1 MHDISAMLKAY
12 SADRR
17 TGELSSALQNDRAR
31 VHLKGLI
38 GSSDAWVISA
48 LFHSAPFTGVFILP
62 DREEATYFLNDLEN
76 ISGKKV
82 LFFPASCRKP
92 FDFSLPDSY
101 GILQRTEVLNELQQA
116 GAHRLIVT
124 YPEALGEKVINHQ
137 TLQQNTLDIRQDD
150 KLDIGFV
157 NEFLSD
163 YGFQRVDFV
172 YEAGQFSIRGGIV
185 DVFSFS
191 NDLPY
196 RVEFFGDQ
204 VESIRSFDT
213 ESQLSE
219 KKLNRITI
227 VPNIQS
233 DLLKDNNTAFTD
245 FLEEDAVFW
254 FKDVVFTFESLTRGT
269 KKARDAYRK
278 TGKEEIALHPEWLD
292 PDSLYEEVK
301 YLRGFTER
309 FRTVEFGKQFHY
321 KAGAVLEY
329 QMQPQPSFN
338 KDFEF
343 LRHTLLKNQERGID
357 NLIFTDSPRQSER
370 LYSIFNDLPGVAEG
384 TPAPFSTVQL
394 SMREGF
400 LDLDLRTA
408 CYTDHQIFD
417 RYYKYRLRKGYARS
431 QAITLKEL
439 RELKPGDFITHIDHG
454 IGKYA
459 GLEKF
464 ETGGRVQE
472 MIRLVYADNDLLYVN
487 INSLNRISR
496 YTGKEGTAPKLH
508 KLGSDAWD
516 KLKTRTKKKVK
527 DIARD
532 LIKLY
537 ALRKSQEG
545 FAFMPDTYLQTELEA
560 SFIYED
566 TPDQEKASAD
576 VKKDMEE
583 PHPMDRLICGD
594 VGFGKTEVAIR
605 AAFKAVNDSKQVA
618 VLVPTTILALQH
630 YRTFSERLNGLPCNI
645 DYINRFK
652 STKQIKE
659 TLQKVESGKID
670 IIIGTHRLV
679 SKDVKFKDLGL
690 LIVDEEQKFGVT
702 VKEKL
707 KKLRVNVD
715 TLTLT
720 ATPIPR
726 TLHFS
731 LMGARDLS
739 IISTPPPN
747 RQPVVTELHVFNETL
762 IREGIEFEVE
772 RGGQVF
778 FIHNRI
784 SDIGEIAG
792 LIRRLCPD
800 VKVAVGHGQMEG
812 EELENIMLNFIEGR
826 YDVLVSTTI
835 VESGLDVPNANTI
848 FIHNAHYFG
857 LSDLHQMR
865 GRVGRSNKKA
875 FCYLLSPPLSTLTPE
890 ARKRLSAIEEFAE
903 LGSGFNVAMRD
914 LDIRGAGNLLGAEQ
928 SGFIAEIGFE
938 MYHKILDEAIQELKE
953 EEFKDL
959 FKDEKPRPYV
969 NFTQVETDQEMH
981 IPDDYVSNI
990 AERYN
995 LYTELS
1001 KIADEERLRK
1011 FAEQLRDR
1019 FGPLPAQVELLF
1031 DAMRLQWVAR
1041 ETGFEKISLKNNKL
1055 RGTFVND
1062 PDSGYFQSE
1071 KFMLI
1076 LKYVQSH
1083 PQRSRMKEG
1092 KKGLSLTLNNVHDV
1106 HEAIGLLEEINNPV
1120 YV

>member
-1 MHDISAMLKAY
+1 MLKAY
-12 SADRR
+12 TADRR
-17 TGELSSALQNDRAR
+17 TGELSSALSKARAR

-38 GSSDAWVISA
+38 GSSDAWVASA
-48 LFHSAPFTGVFILP
+48 LFQSAPYTGVFVLA

-76 ISGKKV
+76 IAGKKA

-101 GILQRTEVLNELQQA
+101 GILQRTDALNELQQ
-116 GAHRLIVT
+116 GNAHRLIVT
-124 YPEALGEKVINHQ
+124 YPEALGEKVISHQ
-137 TLQQNTLDIRQDD
+137 ALEQNTLEIRLGD
-150 KLDIGFV
+150 KLDIAFV
-157 NEFLSD
+157 NEFLSE
-163 YGFQRVDFV
+163 YGFERVDFV

-191 NDLPY
+191 HDLPY

-204 VESIRSFDT
+204 VESIRSFDI

-219 KKLNRITI
+219 KKLARITI

-233 DLLKDNNTAFTD
+233 DLLKNNNTCFTD
-245 FLEEDAVFW
+245 FLEQEAFFW
-254 FKDVVFTFESLTRGT
+254 FKDVEFCFESLEKGT
-269 KKARDAYRK
+269 KKAREAYKK
-278 TGKEEIALHPEWLD
+278 TGADEIAVHPEWLD
-292 PDSLYEEVK
+292 PDSLYEEAK
-301 YLRGFTER
+301 ILRGFTEQ

-321 KAGAVLEY
+321 KPNEVLQY

-343 LRHTLLKNQERGID
+343 LRHTLVKNQEAGIR

-370 LYSIFNDLPGVAEG
+370 LYSIFNDLPGTEKDAPV
-384 TPAPFSTVQL
+384 PFSTVQL
-394 SMREGF
+394 AMREGF
-400 LDLDLRTA
+400 VDLDLQVA

-417 RYYKYRLRKGYARS
+417 RYYKYRLRKGYSRS

-464 ETGGRVQE
+464 ESDGRVQE

-508 KLGSDAWD
+508 KLGSDTWD
-516 KLKTRTKKKVK
+516 KLKTKTKKKVK

-545 FAFMPDTYLQTELEA
+545 FGFMPDTYLQAELEA

-594 VGFGKTEVAIR
+594 VGFGKTEIAVR

-618 VLVPTTILALQH
+618 ILVPTTILALQH
-630 YRTFSERLNGLPCNI
+630 YRTFSERLKGLPCNI

-652 STKQIKE
+652 SARQIRE
-659 TLQKVESGKID
+659 TLEKVENGKID

-784 SDIGEIAG
+784 SDIQEIAG

-800 VKVAVGHGQMEG
+800 AKVAVGHGQMEG

-890 ARKRLSAIEEFAE
+890 ARKRLSAIEEFSE

-928 SGFIAEIGFE
+928 SGFIAEIGYE

-959 FKDEKPRPYV
+959 FKDEKPRPFIS
-969 NFTQVETDQEMH
+969 FTQVDTDQEMH
-981 IPDDYVSNI
+981 IPDEYVSSI

-995 LYTELS
+995 LYTEIS
-1001 KIADEERLRK
+1001 RIADETQLQE
-1011 FAEQLRDR
+1011 FAAKLVDR
-1019 FGPLPAQVELLF
+1019 FGPLPAQVEQLF
-1031 DAMRLQWVAR
+1031 DAMRLQWIAR

-1055 RGTFVND
+1055 RGSFVND
-1062 PDSGYFQSE
+1062 PASGYFQSE
-1071 KFMLI
+1071 KFMQV

-1083 PQRSRMKEG
+1083 PQRSRLKEG
-1092 KKGLSLTLNNVHDV
+1092 KKGLSLTFDHINDIHG
-1106 HEAIGLLEEINNPV
+1106 AIELLEEVNNPV
-1120 YV
+1120 YA

>member
-1 MHDISAMLKAY
+1 MLSAY
-12 SADRR
+12 GADKR
-17 TGELSSALQNDRAR
+17 TGELTDALSRPGAR

-38 GSSDAWVISA
+38 GSSDAWVASA
-48 LFHSAPFTGVFILP
+48 LFHRTPFTGVFVLA
-62 DREEATYFLNDLEN
+62 DKEEANYFLNDLEN
-76 ISGKKV
+76 ISGRKG
-82 LFFPASCRKP
+82 LFLPASSKKP

-101 GILQRTEVLNELQQA
+101 GILQRTDVLNELQHS
-116 GAHRLIVT
+116 GTNRLVVT
-124 YPEALGEKVINHQ
+124 YPEALAEKVISHQ
-137 TLQQNTLDIRQDD
+137 SLEQNTLEIRVGD

-157 NEFLSD
+157 NEFLTE
-163 YGFQRVDFV
+163 YGFERVDFV

-191 NDLPY
+191 HDLPY

-204 VESIRSFDT
+204 VESIRSFDM

-219 KKLNRITI
+219 RKLTRITI

-233 DLLKDNNTAFTD
+233 DLLKDNHTSFTD
-245 FLEEDAVFW
+245 FLAEDCIFW
-254 FKDVVFTFESLTRGT
+254 FKDVEFCFDSIEKGI
-269 KKARDAYRK
+269 KKARQAYGK
-278 TGKEEIALHPEWLD
+278 IAKEEIAVHTEWLD
-292 PDSLYEEVK
+292 PHSLYEEARV
-301 YLRGFTER
+301 LRGHTER

-321 KAGAVLEY
+321 RPTGALSY
-329 QMQPQPSFN
+329 NMQPQPSFN

-343 LRHTLLKNQERGID
+343 LRHTLVKNQEAGIR
-357 NLIFTDSPRQSER
+357 NLIFTDSARQSER
-370 LYSIFNDLPGVAEG
+370 LYAIFNDLPGAEKDA
-384 TPAPFSTVQL
+384 PVPFSTVQRA
-394 SMREGF
+394 MREGF
-400 LDLDLRTA
+400 VDLDLQTA

-417 RYYKYRLRKGYARS
+417 RYYKYRLRKGYSRS

-464 ETGGRVQE
+464 ETDGRVQE

-545 FAFMPDTYLQTELEA
+545 FAFMPDTYLQNELEA

-566 TPDQEKASAD
+566 TPDQEKASAE

-594 VGFGKTEVAIR
+594 VGFGKTEIAIR

-630 YRTFSERLNGLPCNI
+630 YRTFSERLKGFPCTV

-652 STKQIKE
+652 STKQIRE
-659 TLQKVESGKID
+659 TLEKVANGKID

-762 IREGIEFEVE
+762 IREGIEFEIE

-784 SDIGEIAG
+784 SDIDEVAG

-812 EELENIMLNFIEGR
+812 EQLENIMLDFIEGR

-890 ARKRLSAIEEFAE
+890 ARKRLSAIEEFSD

-959 FKDEKPRPYV
+959 FKEEKPRPFV
-969 NFTQVETDQEMH
+969 GFTQVDTDQEMH
-981 IPDDYVSNI
+981 IPDEYVSSI
-990 AERYN
+990 EARYQ

-1001 KIADEERLRK
+1001 RITNEDQLQE
-1011 FAEQLRDR
+1011 FAEQMRDR
-1019 FGPLPAQVELLF
+1019 FGPIPAQVMQLF
-1031 DAMRLQWVAR
+1031 DAIRLQWIAR
-1041 ETGFEKISLKNNKL
+1041 EIGFEKISLKKNKL
-1055 RGTFVND
+1055 RGTFIND
-1062 PDSGYFQSE
+1062 PASGYFQSE
-1071 KFMLI
+1071 KFMQV

-1083 PQRSRMKEG
+1083 PQRSRLKEG
-1092 KKGLSLTLNNVHDV
+1092 KKGLSLTFDRVADIPD
-1106 HEAIGLLEEINNPV
+1106 AIELLEEINNPV
-1120 YV
+1120 YA